1 MELFAYSSLNNKL
14 IVNKLSVNTAVDV
27 IGRTMSSAILDIQYV
42 LGTNSKYLIK
52 EMSVIDTD
60 AWSAQHWIFK
70 HRNNTQDAK
79 SQRTNKWLEHYYH
92 DLSMEYGDVEYEEI
106 DRILNSLN
114 FEQIYVKGEQKQQ
127 IISNFIPHVTVI
139 NIEELGCP
147 RLNQLCV
154 EDKLPVFFI

>member
-1 MELFAYSSLNNKL
+1 
-14 IVNKLSVNTAVDV
+14 
-27 IGRTMSSAILDIQYV
+27 MSSAILDIQCV

-60 AWSAQHWIFK
+60 TWSAQHWIFK

-79 SQRTNKWLEHYYH
+79 SQRTNKWLEQNYH

-114 FEQIYVKGEQKQQ
+114 FEQIYVKGEQKQK
-127 IISNFIPHVTVI
+127 IINNFIPYTTVI

-147 RLNQLCV
+147 RLDQLCV
-154 EDKLPVFFI
+154 EDKLPCCIFHMNLNPKHCTFYKVFALRKWFVNNI